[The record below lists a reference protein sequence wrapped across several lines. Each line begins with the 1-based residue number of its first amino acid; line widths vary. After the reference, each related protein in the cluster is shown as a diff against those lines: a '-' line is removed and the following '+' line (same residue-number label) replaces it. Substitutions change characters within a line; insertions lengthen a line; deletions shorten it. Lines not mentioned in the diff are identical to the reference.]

1 MQWLKEEGVWIYAEC
16 EECGMVMRFRRTLLK
31 QEQDKYKLSETIE
44 CFCGNSSGVILNA
57 SSRSD
62 VIAPTFNVRR
72 DVPSYDRNIPRCP
85 TCGSSRIEKISVGS
99 KVAGAAM
106 IGIFSSNIRKTYK
119 CKNCGYKW

>member
-1 MQWLKEEGVWIYAEC
+1 MQWLKEEGIWIYAEC
-16 EECGMVMRFRRTLLK
+16 DECGMVMRFRRNLLK
-31 QEQDKYKLSETIE
+31 QIQNKYTLPEAIE
-44 CFCGNSSGVILNA
+44 CFCGNISNVILNV
-57 SSRSD
+57 SSGSD
-62 VIAPTFNVRR
+62 AIVPTINVRR
-72 DVPSYDRNIPRCP
+72 DEPSYGRNIPRCP